1 MGLMKDNKVKDY
13 RYKKKLNENE
23 RVLIE
28 HYYTKKKIKN
38 YSYIAKEI
46 WRDRKTIEREIKR
59 NRYSNVWW
67 HWVYK
72 ADIAKKRNYKRR
84 IKSNRKHTKLF
95 TREWRKFVEKIKE
108 AMKKEWWS
116 ISASIGRYEYE
127 KNKKTKI
134 AISTMYRY
142 ARKYDKELEKMLLYK
157 SWWYRKWEYNYWKN
171 SKLLELESI
180 ETREEVINN
189 RERKWDYEV
198 DLIVSKKSKSV
209 ILNIIER
216 KSRNILTKR
225 LPNKE
230 KLTVKEAIREL
241 LKWKK
246 IYSITT
252 DNGTEFTDLID
263 ICKELWIKWYR
274 CHPYSSWEKWSVEV
288 HNRYIRRY
296 IPKWADINDY
306 TDEELKKI
314 TNKINSLPR
323 KIHWYITPEEI
334 FYEKTIKYF

>member
-13 RYKKKLNENE
+13 RCKKKLNENE

-72 ADIAKKRNYKRR
+72 ADIAQKRNYKRR
-84 IKSNRKHTKLF
+84 IKANRKHTKLF

-157 SWWYRKWEYNYWKN
+157 SWWYR
-171 SKLLELESI
+171 
-180 ETREEVINN
+180 
-189 RERKWDYEV
+189 
-198 DLIVSKKSKSV
+198 
-209 ILNIIER
+209 
-216 KSRNILTKR
+216 
-225 LPNKE
+225 
-230 KLTVKEAIREL
+230 
-241 LKWKK
+241 
-246 IYSITT
+246 
-252 DNGTEFTDLID
+252 
-263 ICKELWIKWYR
+263 

-296 IPKWADINDY
+296 IPKWVDINNY
-306 TDEELKKI
+306 TDEYIENITKKI
-314 TNKINSLPR
+314 NRLPR
-323 KIHWYITPEEI
+323 KIHWYRTPEEI